1 MMFIRNYLYK
11 LQFVWF
17 VIKIVIY
24 GISVSMPINISDY
37 EFWMLICIACA
48 TAY

>member
-37 EFWMLICIACA
+37 EF
-48 TAY
+48 